1 MSGAVVSLLIMV
13 STSDSFYARFYMCE
27 FLLAANRNGAA
38 KHRLVCWQYCV
49 KMINNIYKKIT

>member
-1 MSGAVVSLLIMV
+1 MAGVEVSLLIMV
-13 STSDSFYARFYMCE
+13 GTSDSFYARFYMCE
-27 FLLAANRNGAA
+27 FLLAANCDGAA